1 MTIVPASMRRAL
13 ALLALAALLVSASV
27 AHGAGLGKLLATNTD
42 HGTEAIASAAGSIDL
57 PKAMYVKV
65 TASPKQAILGSYSAI
80 CAKGDREK
88 TRSVEFDGTSPV
100 TVKVQASIPGADFCS
115 IGAASGLTGSGTIT
129 VKIFGR

>member
-1 MTIVPASMRRAL
+1 MTNLPASMRRAL
-13 ALLALAALLVSASV
+13 ALLALATMLVAASV
-27 AHGAGLGKLLATNTD
+27 AHGAGFGKVLATNTA
-42 HGTEAIASAAGSIDL
+42 HGTEAIASTAGSIDL

-65 TASPKQAILGSYSAI
+65 TASPKQPILGSYSVI
-80 CAKGDREK
+80 CEK
-88 TRSVEFDGTSPV
+88 SGRKKTKSVEFDGTSPV